1 MKNKI
6 KLKKF
11 LIKTIWLSLCL
22 IVLFLAINI
31 HEQYIYNKNY
41 NMKIAQI
48 ISQVKEEYP
57 GINDNK
63 LMNII
68 NNTCT
73 NVSLFKKYSIDL
85 EKDSLILE
93 NDKEYKKSLLVN
105 TLFLIV
111 AIAIL
116 VTAFLIFNKNKDDEI
131 NEITKYIEEIN
142 RKNYKLNIDEMSEDE
157 LSILKSEIYK
167 TTIMLK
173 EAAENS
179 NKEKLQL
186 KEALSDIS
194 HQLKT
199 PLTSIL
205 IILDNLI
212 DDPNMEN
219 DVREDFIRDIKI
231 EMTNI
236 SFFVQSI
243 LKLSKLDTN
252 TVDFIVEKVYIKDI
266 IDEVTKKLSIL
277 CDLRNI
283 KIVTLIKEDVQI
295 NCDFKWQVEA
305 FLNIVKNCIEHS
317 KNDKNIFIEVDENNA
332 YSQVTIE
339 DNGGGIDDED
349 LPHIFEK
356 FYKGKNS
363 DNESSGIGLS
373 LSKSIIEKSHGYI
386 DVESKV
392 GKGTKF
398 IIKYFKYNWME
409 TCKLCKVVV

>member
-283 KIVTLIKEDVQI
+283 EIVTLIKEDVQI

-398 IIKYFKYNWME
+398 IIKYFKYN
-409 TCKLCKVVV
+409 